1 MIIIVNTLTLG
12 MGCTRTDCKFWHP
25 NQEHIK
31 EPALDVGDQLAK
43 INKSWVPFEVT
54 LHLTED
60 GIVHTDE
67 DIKDKKDVKIK
78 ESQTY
83 LLYGVC
89 CNIVDPVNP
98 EATR

>member
-1 MIIIVNTLTLG
+1 M
-12 MGCTRTDCKFWHP
+12 
-25 NQEHIK
+25 
-31 EPALDVGDQLAK
+31 DVGDQLAK
-43 INKSWVPFEVT
+43 INKSWVPFEVSFNQSEVYVLPDQSEQCINCVLFKVT